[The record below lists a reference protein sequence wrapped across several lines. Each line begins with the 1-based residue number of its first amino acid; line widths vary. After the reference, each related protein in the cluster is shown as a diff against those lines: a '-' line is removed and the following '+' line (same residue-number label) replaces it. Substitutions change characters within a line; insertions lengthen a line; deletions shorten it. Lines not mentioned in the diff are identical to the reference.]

1 MFYNSNNKK
10 INLFKVNKFLIILAT
25 KNSIDNLN
33 K

>member
-1 MFYNSNNKK
+1 MFYNLNDKK
-10 INLFKVNKFLIILAT
+10 INLFEVNKFLIILAT